1 MFGDGSGTGTGGTL
15 QIPRNPLYMWSAVWS
30 ISIFPFSS
38 NYKELNTLCLSLLH
52 LQQHGK
58 REDYEETTVFYFTD
72 NSVTYYILNS
82 GSSKHERLHAL
93 IVEIKL
99 LELKL
104 NILLNVIHIPGRVMI
119 TQGTDGLSRGVWM
132 SSLHNQVS
140 QEAILAGIFSP
151 VAYHPELFT
160 IARTKEP
167 TLCERGMYQHWEAN
181 WNEESCF
188 NRLTIWCPPPE
199 LGRQLVCYL
208 MNMWIEQPFT
218 TSCLIFIPRTCS
230 ASYLGL
236 SKYIKNIRT
245 IYPHKEPLQ
254 YSPFLPIPI
263 EILYI
268 PPHVSRLP
276 EPDRS
281 IPFSN
286 PELLQ
291 HRAEAEEMR
300 WLSGTNYEDEIKRY
314 DRDLH
319 LC

>member
-1 MFGDGSGTGTGGTL
+1 
-15 QIPRNPLYMWSAVWS
+15 
-30 ISIFPFSS
+30 
-38 NYKELNTLCLSLLH
+38 
-52 LQQHGK
+52 
-58 REDYEETTVFYFTD
+58 
-72 NSVTYYILNS
+72 
-82 GSSKHERLHAL
+82 
-93 IVEIKL
+93 
-99 LELKL
+99 
-104 NILLNVIHIPGRVMI
+104 MI

-132 SSLHNQVS
+132 SSLHKQAT
-140 QEAILAGIFSP
+140 QESILAGIFSP

-167 TLCERGMYQHWEAN
+167 TLGEKGLYQHWETN
-181 WNEESCF
+181 WSKEICF
-188 NRLTIWCPPPE
+188 DRLTIWCPPPE
-199 LGRQLVCYL
+199 LGRQLLCFL
-208 MNMWIEQPFT
+208 MNTWIERPFT
-218 TSCLIFIPRTCS
+218 TLCLVFIPRTCS

-236 SKYIKNIRT
+236 SKYIRNIGT

-268 PPHVSRLP
+268 SPHASRLP

-300 WLSGTNYEDEIKRY
+300 WLSGSNYENEIEGY